1 MEDSQKIEEQV
12 QEEVIL
18 DNGTEKK
25 QETRDE
31 MLSQHS
37 SFLLLSKR
45 EEFMFGHSMRDNISE
60 TEGGIGGYVIL

>member
-12 QEEVIL
+12 QEGVIS

-37 SFLLLSKR
+37 LTIVR
-45 EEFMFGHSMRDNISE
+45 
-60 TEGGIGGYVIL
+60 GITLVKLKVELVDM